1 MTASLLARYDRQVPR
16 YTSYP
21 TAPHFHDGIDA
32 ATYKGWLGALT
43 DADTLSLYFHV
54 LFCQEMCWFCGC
66 HTKVTKRYDPVAKY
80 VEHLLKEI
88 DLVADALTSH
98 PKVTGVHWGGGS
110 PTKLSADDFR
120 RLMTRAR
127 ERFDFMEDADIAVE
141 IDPRTLTPDFVTAMA
156 EAGVNRASLG
166 LQDFNV
172 HVQEAINRIQPFEL
186 VEEAVDA
193 LRDAGINA
201 INFDLIY
208 GLPHQTLKDIERSV
222 DLAAILEPDR
232 LSVFGYAHV
241 PWMKTHQ
248 KMIPDAALPGTE
260 ERYAQCEA
268 LSARL
273 VKRGYARIGL
283 DHFAKPDDAM
293 TKALEAGTL
302 RRNFQ
307 GYTVDEATVLIG
319 FGASS
324 IGKLPQGYVQ
334 NHVPMKA
341 YGDAVEA
348 GQLATAKGV
357 ALSDDDR
364 VRGCIIEKLMCDMAV
379 DLADFGGSAEW
390 QDELCAVEPLVD
402 DGLARLDG
410 SRIEVTDL
418 GRPFMRLVCA
428 AFDAYLKPQ
437 PARYSKAI

>member
-1 MTASLLARYDRQVPR
+1 VGPASYRD
-16 YTSYP
+16 
-21 TAPHFHDGIDA
+21 
-32 ATYKGWLGALT
+32 WLGALT

-54 LFCQEMCWFCGC
+54 PFCQEMCWFCGC
-66 HTKVTKRYDPVAKY
+66 HTKVTRRYDPVAKY
-80 VEHLLKEI
+80 VGHLAKEV
-88 DLVADALTSH
+88 DLVADAIYAR
-98 PKVTGVHWGGGS
+98 PKVTAAHWGGGS

-120 RLMTRAR
+120 RLMARAR
-127 ERFDFMEDADIAVE
+127 ERFDFAPDADIAVE
-141 IDPRTLTPDFVTAMA
+141 IDPRTLTPAFVEAMA
-156 EAGVNRASLG
+156 EMGVTRASLG
-166 LQDFNV
+166 LQDLNP
-172 HVQEAINRIQPFEL
+172 HVQEAINRVQPFAM
-186 VEEAVDA
+186 VEEAVTA
-193 LRDAGINA
+193 LRAAGITA

-208 GLPHQTLKDIERSV
+208 GLPHQTLADIDRSV
-222 DLAAILEPDR
+222 DLAASLRPDR

-248 KMIPDAALPGTE
+248 KMIPDEALPDTE

-268 LSARL
+268 LGERL
-273 VKRGYARIGL
+273 VAKGYRRIGL
-283 DHFAKPDDAM
+283 DHFALPDDDM
-293 TKALEAGTL
+293 TRALDAGTL

-307 GYTVDEATVLIG
+307 GYTVDEASALIG
-319 FGASS
+319 LGASS

-348 GQLATAKGV
+348 NALATARGV
-357 ALSDDDR
+357 ALTEDDR
-364 VRGCIIEKLMCDMAV
+364 VRGRIIEKLMCDLAV
-379 DLADFGGSAEW
+379 DLSAFGGAEEW
-390 QDELCAVEPLVD
+390 QEELRAIEPLQR
-402 DGLARLDG
+402 DGIARVSG

>member
-21 TAPHFHDGIDA
+21 TAPLFHDGIDA

-43 DADTLSLYFHV
+43 DAATLSLYFHV
-54 LFCQEMCWFCGC
+54 PFCQEMCWFCGC

-88 DLVADALTSH
+88 DLVAEALSAR

-120 RLMTRAR
+120 RLMARAR
-127 ERFDFMEDADIAVE
+127 DRFDLAEDADIAVE
-141 IDPRTLTPDFVTAMA
+141 MDPRTLTPEFVTAMA
-156 EAGVNRASLG
+156 EMGVNRASLG
-166 LQDFNV
+166 LQDFNI
-172 HVQEAINRIQPFEL
+172 HVQEAINRVQPFEM
-186 VEEAVDA
+186 VEDAVEA

-248 KMIPDAALPGTE
+248 KMIPDDALPGTK
-260 ERYAQCEA
+260 ERYEQCEA
-268 LSARL
+268 LGARL
-273 VKRGYARIGL
+273 VKRGFRRIGL
-283 DHFAKPDDAM
+283 DHFAKSSDTM
-293 TKALEAGTL
+293 TRALEAGTL

-307 GYTVDEATVLIG
+307 GYTVDEATALIG

-341 YGDAVEA
+341 YGDAVM
-348 GQLATAKGV
+348 GGRFATAKGV
-357 ALSDDDR
+357 ALTDDDR
-364 VRGCIIEKLMCDMAV
+364 VRGRIIERLMCDLAV
-379 DLADFGGSAEW
+379 DLADFGGAEEW
-390 QDELCAVEPLVD
+390 LEELRAIEPLVE
-402 DGLARLDG
+402 DGLAWRDG

-437 PARYSKAI
+437 PVRYSKAI